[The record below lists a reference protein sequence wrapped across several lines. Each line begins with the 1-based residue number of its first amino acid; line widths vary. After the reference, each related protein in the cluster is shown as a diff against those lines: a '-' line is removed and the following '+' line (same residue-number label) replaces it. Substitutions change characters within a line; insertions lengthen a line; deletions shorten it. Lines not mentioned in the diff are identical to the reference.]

1 MKVRVLG
8 AAIMVGMAAACGTV
22 EDEPPVAET
31 PIGEDAALAPDQDQV
46 AVACAP
52 MTGNMALDGRASPY
66 DSVTVSIGGEE
77 AKLCYGRPSMRDRD
91 IYGGLVPYDTL
102 WRTGANEPT
111 TIHLPFPAEIAG
123 LQVEP
128 GSYSIYTV
136 PGQDEWE
143 VIVNRSTEQW
153 GIESQYTDEIRAQEV
168 GRASVPAESVDEPV
182 EMFTIS
188 AEEAGAQSAELV
200 LDWETTRV
208 RIPIERV

>member
-1 MKVRVLG
+1 MPQTDGGAVVPLLQDHCGRRHIAAPMETKRQGIDMKVRVLG

-123 LQVEP
+123 LQV
-128 GSYSIYTV
+128 
-136 PGQDEWE
+136 
-143 VIVNRSTEQW
+143 
-153 GIESQYTDEIRAQEV
+153 
-168 GRASVPAESVDEPV
+168 
-182 EMFTIS
+182 
-188 AEEAGAQSAELV
+188 
-200 LDWETTRV
+200 
-208 RIPIERV
+208 